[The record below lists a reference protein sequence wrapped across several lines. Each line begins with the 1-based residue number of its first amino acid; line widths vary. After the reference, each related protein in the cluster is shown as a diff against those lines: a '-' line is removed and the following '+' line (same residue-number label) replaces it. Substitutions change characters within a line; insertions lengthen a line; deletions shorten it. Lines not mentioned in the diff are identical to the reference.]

1 METFPPHA
9 AGPPEP
15 PPAHETHMFREA
27 AEAAEVVA
35 RQLAANRPRLTELAA
50 RLRARP
56 PRAVVT
62 FGRGSSDNAATFAR
76 YLIETRLGVLTAS
89 APPSVTSVYD
99 ASPRMEDMLVLAI
112 SQSGRSPD
120 LLAAAQAAAD
130 RGAYVVALVNDD
142 SSPLAEQADVA
153 IPLLAGPEVSVAA
166 TKSFI
171 ASLSAVVQLAALWT
185 QDSELLAAVESLPGN
200 LAAAWTLNWDGAKAR
215 LLGARDLYVLGRGV
229 GFGVAQEAALKL
241 KETCGLHAEALSSAE
256 VRHGPMALVREGF
269 PVLALV
275 QDDESREGVEAV
287 VRQCLAQG
295 AQVLK
300 AGGAPQP
307 GAFDLPVLGAHPLV
321 EPIAMT
327 QSFYRM
333 ACELAVARGFDPDR
347 PPHLKKVT
355 ETT

>member
-1 METFPPHA
+1 MLPLA
-9 AGPPEP
+9 
-15 PPAHETHMFREA
+15 AHETHMFREA
-27 AEAAEVVA
+27 GDAPEAVA
-35 RQLAANRPRLTELAA
+35 RQLDANRDRLTELAE
-50 RLRARP
+50 RLRREP

-62 FGRGSSDNAATFAR
+62 YGRGSSDNAATFAR
-76 YLIETRLGVLTAS
+76 YVIETRLGVLTAS

-99 ASPRMEDMLVLAI
+99 AAPDMTGMLVLAI

-120 LLAAAQAAAD
+120 LLAAAQAAAE
-130 RGAYVVALVNDD
+130 RGAYVVALVNDAA
-142 SSPLAEQADVA
+142 SPLAEQADVTV
-153 IPLLAGPEVSVAA
+153 PLLAGAELSVAA
-166 TKSFI
+166 TKSCL
-171 ASLSAVVQLAALWT
+171 ASFSAIIQLTSLWT
-185 QDSELLAAVESLPGN
+185 GDRDLAAAVESLPGN
-200 LAAAWTLNWDGAKAR
+200 LAAAWALNWDAAKAR

-241 KETCGLHAEALSSAE
+241 KETCGLHAEALSAAE
-256 VRHGPMALVREGF
+256 VRHGPMALVGPGF
-269 PVLALV
+269 PVLAFV

-300 AGGAPQP
+300 AGGAPQA
-307 GAFDLPVLGAHPLV
+307 GAVELPVLGAHPLV

-333 ACELAVARGFDPDR
+333 TCELAAARGFDPDR